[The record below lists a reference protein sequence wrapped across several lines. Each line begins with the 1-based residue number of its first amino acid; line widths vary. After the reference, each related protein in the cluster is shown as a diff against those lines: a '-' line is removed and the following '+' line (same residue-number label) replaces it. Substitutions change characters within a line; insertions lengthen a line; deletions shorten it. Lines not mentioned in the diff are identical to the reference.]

1 MTDPRSLCMNIIFYR
16 PLSPATETHRPG
28 TSLGFLPSEW
38 SRAGNVKGHIGAS
51 SAALLSGV
59 PSGTWSPR
67 RPSRRSPRSC
77 KPRKGR
83 LRCRTLGPAIRIVRK
98 RTTTTRRRSKSDS
111 AASSSWRGAGGGPER
126 AHERERERGE
136 PSYRPRSCPRGE
148 RGGGGAVRVPRFRD
162 AEAPRGR
169 FYSLTALLSRVW
181 SMGCFLHAS
190 YFCQLK
196 PMMDGVCA
204 RRPASMLYRA
214 PALGIPPAGPR

>member
-126 AHERERERGE
+126 AREREREREASRPTGLGHAREESEGE
-136 PSYRPRSCPRGE
+136 
-148 RGGGGAVRVPRFRD
+148 
-162 AEAPRGR
+162 EAPCV
-169 FYSLTALLSRVW
+169 SRV
-181 SMGCFLHAS
+181 SAT
-190 YFCQLK
+190 
-196 PMMDGVCA
+196 
-204 RRPASMLYRA
+204 
-214 PALGIPPAGPR
+214 PRLREGGFIRLPRC

>member
-59 PSGTWSPR
+59 PSGAWSPR

-83 LRCRTLGPAIRIVRK
+83 LRYRTLGPAIRIVRK

-126 AHERERERGE
+126 EREASRPIGLGRAREESEGE
-136 PSYRPRSCPRGE
+136 
-148 RGGGGAVRVPRFRD
+148 
-162 AEAPRGR
+162 EAPRV
-169 FYSLTALLSRVW
+169 SRV
-181 SMGCFLHAS
+181 SATPRLGEGGFFA
-190 YFCQLK
+190 
-196 PMMDGVCA
+196 
-204 RRPASMLYRA
+204 YRA
-214 PALGIPPAGPR
+214 AEPRLEHGVLPPRLVLLPVETHDGWCVRPQA

>member
-16 PLSPATETHRPG
+16 PISPATETHRPG

-51 SAALLSGV
+51 SAALLNGV
-59 PSGTWSPR
+59 PSGAWSPR

-83 LRCRTLGPAIRIVRK
+83 LRYRTLGPAIRIVRK
-98 RTTTTRRRSKSDS
+98 RTTRRRSKSDS

-126 AHERERERGE
+126 AHERERER
-136 PSYRPRSCPRGE
+136 R
-148 RGGGGAVRVPRFRD
+148 AVLQASVMPARR
-162 AEAPRGR
+162 ARGR
-169 FYSLTALLSRVW
+169 RRRACPAFPRRRGSAREVFSLTALLSRVW